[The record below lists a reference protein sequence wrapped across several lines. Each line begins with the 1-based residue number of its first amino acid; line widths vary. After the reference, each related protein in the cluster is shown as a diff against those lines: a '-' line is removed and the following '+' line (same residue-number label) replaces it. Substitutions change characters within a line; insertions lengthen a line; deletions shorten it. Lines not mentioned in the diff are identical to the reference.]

1 MQNVAGHSRSVAY
14 QSVLSAI
21 AVSLCCVGLACREAA
36 LNPDTEKKT
45 GMQKPV
51 TSFRQILISSTTNL
65 QLHPGEDSKIPV
77 QIQNPGAETW
87 TSTGQYPVTV
97 SYKWYKGGQMMS
109 IEGERTIL
117 PTPVGPH
124 DAINADVRV
133 VAPPEPGKYT
143 LRLSL
148 VQEAVA
154 WFMLKSNTFLEIP
167 VTVQ

>member
-1 MQNVAGHSRSVAY
+1 MQNVAAHSRRVAY

-21 AVSLCCVGLACREAA
+21 AVSLCCLGLACR
-36 LNPDTEKKT
+36 
-45 GMQKPV
+45 
-51 TSFRQILISSTTNL
+51 
-65 QLHPGEDSKIPV
+65 EDSKIPV

-117 PTPVGPH
+117 PTAVGPH